1 MYVCMYVRMYVYVC
15 MCVYVYVYV
24 YVCMCLCVFVFRV
37 CLCLCLC
44 MSMCLCLRACLCVC
58 LCVCVFVPVFP
69 MRKPFLKFRAS
80 RSHAKQVYGT
90 LHFTCV
96 LPMLSHL
103 EGSRSELNFK
113 IISRWFQTSQN
124 AAQNGAKTSPLDDF
138 LAHLGAKMA
147 PRCATWR
154 VFGSILV
161 TFVESWA
168 RSLRKVT
175 DCKTLVKH
183 NEKTCFLQCCERS
196 WRLSWLILALGWT
209 MLGNLV
215 ANLEQLCDKMY
226 PKLQKNAHCKN
237 PRKTQ

>member
-1 MYVCMYVRMYVYVC
+1 
-15 MCVYVYVYV
+15 MCTDTDT
-24 YVCMCLCVFVFRV
+24 RTEQ
-37 CLCLCLC
+37 
-44 MSMCLCLRACLCVC
+44 RREN
-58 LCVCVFVPVFP
+58 
-69 MRKPFLKFRAS
+69 RKHRSIEKREQKQRAS
-80 RSHAKQVYGT
+80 RSLLRQVYGT

-96 LPMLSHL
+96 LPMLSYL

-183 NEKTCFLQCCERS
+183 NEKAGFCGAANALGGYLGSS
-196 WRLSWLILALGWT
+196 WR
-209 MLGNLV
+209 
-215 ANLEQLCDKMY
+215 
-226 PKLQKNAHCKN
+226 
-237 PRKTQ
+237 